1 MPPISQRGSGGSGA
15 GSPPAAQTIAP
26 GEFSSSART
35 ITAPHVVAAR
45 GKDLEAARPTAA
57 ESGTLTEAI
66 DAPGEEPPESD
77 SELGALLAAIAE
89 DVQESAAGARD
100 GIMAD
105 FGARIAYAQKHLPRH
120 LRAAAV
126 GALKEARKAA
136 LALVSRNAA
145 QELAGRKKAAIASR
159 GRRPR
164 AGKGGRKP
172 WNLTPRRH

>member
-1 MPPISQRGSGGSGA
+1 MPPISERGSGGSGA
-15 GSPPAAQTIAP
+15 GSPPATQTIAP
-26 GEFSSSART
+26 GEFSSTARG

-45 GKDLEAARPTAA
+45 GEDLETARSA
-57 ESGTLTEAI
+57 ESGNLTEAI

-89 DVQESAAGARD
+89 DVQDSAAGARE

-120 LRAAAV
+120 QRAAAV

-164 AGKGGRKP
+164 AGKGGRRP
-172 WNLTPRRH
+172 SNNRAGPN